1 MAIEIERK
9 YLLSNDS
16 WRENISKQ
24 VEFQQAYLANNER
37 TSVRIR
43 IEGELANI
51 NIKSMTL
58 GRSRSEFEYPIP
70 LADAQELIN
79 TLCTQP
85 IVSKTRYWVY
95 YAGKCWEI
103 DEFSADNQGL
113 IVAEIELDTEDER
126 EAFWRELINTGLLTE
141 ADRKEPFTGKKF
153 IISINAPSYPYEGI
167 WIETEYQEPAAA
179 ICRIDQK
186 YDDGTAAPKPGGII
200 FTDSGSEY
208 NPSTNC
214 DNLTGT
220 VEGNYNVFRY

>member
-58 GRSRSEFEYPIP
+58 GRSRSEFEYSIP

-113 IVAEIELDTEDER
+113 IVAEIELDTEDES
-126 EAFWRELINTGLLTE
+126 FELPLWVGEEVTHLERYYNMRL
-141 ADRKEPFTGKKF
+141 R
-153 IISINAPSYPYEGI
+153 SYPYNQ
-167 WIETEYQEPAAA
+167 WT
-179 ICRIDQK
+179 
-186 YDDGTAAPKPGGII
+186 DDEK
-200 FTDSGSEY
+200 FSRE
-208 NPSTNC
+208 
-214 DNLTGT
+214 
-220 VEGNYNVFRY
+220 